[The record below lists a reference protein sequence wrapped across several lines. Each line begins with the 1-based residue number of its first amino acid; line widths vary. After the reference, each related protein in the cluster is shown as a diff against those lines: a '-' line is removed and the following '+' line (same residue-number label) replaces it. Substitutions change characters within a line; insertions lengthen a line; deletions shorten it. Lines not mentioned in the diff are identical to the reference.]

1 MGVISTIKNWFRKG
15 GGIIPMKEHEYYERL
30 IDHPRINIDPD
41 ELRRIETTF
50 NDYRGKYPKVRELNA
65 ERERIERDY
74 RFLNMTKEVANHM
87 ATLSINENVDVV
99 IGQRDEDGDL
109 IDNDMQ
115 KFWQSVTADTDFVN
129 NLSDYVE
136 PGLATGGLAVKPYFD
151 SGSRKIEFAW
161 CLADAFI
168 PLRMNT
174 NSIGEAVMPSVTT
187 ETKDG
192 ETHYYTLL
200 EFHEWEEDLYV
211 ISNELYKRREPYG
224 LGERVPLT
232 ALEAYKDLPPFQTMG
247 GLTRPQFSHF
257 KPAGFNNVNPRSPL
271 GLGLCDNA
279 RSTIDGINMAYDKM
293 WKEIDNSNAVKIVS
307 DHFLRTKTDHQGR
320 LVEIFDK
327 SDTVFKALP
336 QGGNMDE
343 MIFKDLTSEIRIDD
357 YVKAINKYVAT
368 LEFQV
373 GLSSNTFVF
382 DGAKGAVTA
391 TEVVS
396 KDSKTYQTR
405 NKHVKQLREFII
417 DLVISTFE
425 LAKWVQVDG
434 RPLYSGEVPTRD
446 LIGVGF
452 DDGVFES
459 RTSELEFYRKAEPYI
474 PKVEIIQRLFN
485 LPKSD
490 AEQWLQTINMEA
502 YQLSNE
508 FKEMQAEKDLFGAEE

>member
-1 MGVISTIKNWFRKG
+1 MGVISTMTNWFRKG
-15 GGIIPMKEHEYYERL
+15 GGIIPMKEREYYERL

-41 ELRRIETTF
+41 ELRRIEQTF
-50 NDYRGKYPKVRELNA
+50 GDYRGKYPKVRELNT
-65 ERERIERDY
+65 ERERIERDF
-74 RFLNMTKEVANHM
+74 RFLNMTKEVSSHM
-87 ATLSINENVDVV
+87 ATLSINENVEIA
-99 IGQRDEDGDL
+99 IGQRDDDGEL
-109 IDNDMQ
+109 IANDMQ
-115 KFWQSVTADTDFVN
+115 AFWERVTADTDFTR
-129 NLSDYVE
+129 NLSNYLE

-151 SGSRKIEFAW
+151 GKRIEFSW

-174 NSIGEAVMPSVTT
+174 NAIGEAVIPSVTT
-187 ETKDG
+187 EAKDG
-192 ETHYYTLL
+192 QVYYYTLL
-200 EFHEWEEDLYV
+200 EFHEWEGDLYV
-211 ISNELYKRREPYG
+211 ITNELYKRREPYG
-224 LGERVPLT
+224 LGERVQLSE
-232 ALEAYKDLPPFQTMG
+232 LDVYKDLQPFITINS
-247 GLTRPQFSHF
+247 LTRPQFSYF
-257 KPAGFNNVNPRSPL
+257 KPAGFNNMNPRSPL

-279 RSTIDGINMAYDKM
+279 RSTIDGINLAFDKM

-307 DHFLRTKTDHQGR
+307 DHFLRAKTDHQGR
-320 LVEIFDK
+320 LVEVFDK

-336 QGGNMDE
+336 SGGNMDE

-357 YVKAINKYVAT
+357 YVKAINKYIAT

-382 DGAKGAVTA
+382 DGGKGAVTA

-425 LAKWVQVDG
+425 LAKWVKVDG
-434 RPLYSGEVPTRD
+434 KTLYSGEIPTRD
-446 LIGVGF
+446 LIGVNF

-490 AEQWLQTINMEA
+490 ADKWLQTINAEA
-502 YQLSNE
+502 YQLSSE
-508 FKEMQAEKDLFGAEE
+508 FKEMQAEKDLFGSQE